1 MPVRHAMSDPHNKA
15 SSAGQTH
22 FGYQTVDERDKARR
36 VADVFDSVAS
46 KYDVMNDFMSLG
58 MHRAWKRFTLAASG
72 VRQGDRV
79 LDIAGGSGDLA
90 FGMAELAGA
99 QGEVWL
105 SQRPTPGVWAG
116 LYCFEMFGSMAHLE
130 SALAQASGLAQDL
143 EVRDPIKQVLT
154 HKDLHLHPVLARV
167 NKPLGAT
174 GRWIPVQQALGLGLP
189 APIKVLLQ
197 NL

>member
-1 MPVRHAMSDPHNKA
+1 MCVAKAQGTPQAYPVKTRKLKR
-15 SSAGQTH
+15 SAESH
-22 FGYQTVDERDKARR
+22 WLLCAVN
-36 VADVFDSVAS
+36 S
-46 KYDVMNDFMSLG
+46 
-58 MHRAWKRFTLAASG
+58 
-72 VRQGDRV
+72 QGD
-79 LDIAGGSGDLA
+79 
-90 FGMAELAGA
+90 
-99 QGEVWL
+99 VWL

-143 EVRDPIKQVLT
+143 EVRDPIKHVLT

-189 APIKVLLQ
+189 APIKILLQ